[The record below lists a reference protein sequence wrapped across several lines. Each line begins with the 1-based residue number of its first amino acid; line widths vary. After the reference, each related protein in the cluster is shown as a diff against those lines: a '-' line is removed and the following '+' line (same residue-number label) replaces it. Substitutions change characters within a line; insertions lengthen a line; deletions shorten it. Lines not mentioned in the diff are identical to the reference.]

1 MSSLHD
7 AIEQPV
13 APRRGRLV
21 GALAVYREAGLG
33 EVARRLYSRARAYAQ
48 IRHYE
53 YNLRRLYLP
62 LERIPIDR
70 PIFLLGVQGG
80 GGTLM
85 ARTLYR
91 HPRAVYAGGNARFW
105 AGIDEIHNC
114 QHTIRDLPEELIHR
128 SAQFRNLDGRLECHP
143 VYGYQR
149 YWLYA
154 IDELLPRYRRT
165 AEQAN
170 PDSSERLRRV
180 VRKVIRAYA
189 PDPQAARFVD
199 MSQLYTIQAGY
210 VAELLRG
217 TNPRF
222 ILLSR
227 NPYATCARAV
237 VKEYDVRGTR
247 RTLSRAERVRCAVEH
262 WDNSLRTA
270 LADCEAR
277 SLPMLHVRYEDFL
290 DDPESVVRRMSEFA
304 ELEFDPRQVPGPGQ
318 KIPLGSEAGEKWYP
332 LRRSENQRYLD
343 EAGGPDLIRA
353 LNERSADLIAR
364 LGYSVLG

>member
-1 MSSLHD
+1 MTTIDD
-7 AIEQPV
+7 ALEQPV
-13 APRRGRLV
+13 APRPRRLAAAASV
-21 GALAVYREAGLG
+21 FRQAGLR
-33 EVARRLYSRARAYAQ
+33 EVIRRSCARVRAYAQ
-48 IRHYE
+48 IQHYD
-53 YNLRRLYLP
+53 YNLRRLYVP

-80 GGTLM
+80 GGTLI

-91 HPRAVYAGGNARFW
+91 HPQAVYAGGNSRFW

-114 QHTIRDLPEELIHR
+114 HHTIRDLPEELIHR
-128 SAQFRNLDGRLECHP
+128 SAQFHNLEGKLDCHP
-143 VYGYQR
+143 VFGYQR

-154 IDELLPRYRRT
+154 VDELFPLYRRT
-165 AEQAN
+165 ADQAN
-170 PDSSERLRRV
+170 AVSRAGLERV

-189 PDPQAARFVD
+189 PDVRTARFVD

-210 VAELLRG
+210 VAELLRD
-217 TNPRF
+217 TRPKF

-247 RTLSRAERVRCAVEH
+247 RTLSREERIRFAVEH

-270 LADCEAR
+270 LADGASL
-277 SLPMLHVRYEDFL
+277 SLPLLHVRYEDFL
-290 DDPESVVRRMSEFA
+290 DDPQSVVRRMSEFA

-318 KIPLGSEAGEKWYP
+318 PLPLGSEPDAKWYP
-332 LRRSENQRYLD
+332 LRRGENRLYLD
-343 EAGGPDLIRA
+343 EAGPDLIRT

-364 LGYSVLG
+364 LGYSVLS